1 MIYITGDTHGLKD
14 IGKLFSFNLVNRL
27 SEKDF
32 MIIAGDFGVIWDAN
46 SIKNYIDIYN
56 HFPFTTLFIDGNHEN
71 FDYLDT
77 FPIEQWNGGKI
88 HRISNKIIHLI
99 RGEVFSIDEKKI
111 LAIGGA
117 ESDDKDYRT
126 NYLSWWR
133 QETITRYD
141 IERAIETSSQH
152 NRIDC
157 VITHTCPKI
166 FLTKELLNSRQ
177 MKIDYTSEEMLN
189 IIAEKINF
197 TKWYFGH
204 WHIDSIIKKNVRC
217 LYQDIVELL

>member
-32 MIIAGDFGVIWDAN
+32 MIIAGDFGIIWDPK
-46 SIKNYIDIYN
+46 SIKEYIDIYN
-56 HFPFTTLFIDGNHEN
+56 RFPFTTLFIDGNHEN
-71 FDYLDT
+71 FDFLDT
-77 FPIEQWNGGKI
+77 FPIEQWHGGKV

-133 QETITRYD
+133 QETITQHD
-141 IERAIETSSQH
+141 IERALETSSQH

-166 FLTKELLNSRQ
+166 F
-177 MKIDYTSEEMLN
+177 
-189 IIAEKINF
+189 
-197 TKWYFGH
+197 
-204 WHIDSIIKKNVRC
+204 
-217 LYQDIVELL
+217 